1 MYWGPNARRAVR
13 RHVERA
19 LARLDPQRYHQ
30 EPAYV
35 AALLARLD
43 GVAYNGAEGRIEF
56 RSTIV
61 ADRGPNSAESR
72 FGADFAIVAR
82 LRSGSEAIEKAVMA
96 QAKKGSIL
104 GLSQAERNDFEQ
116 QCRKMATA
124 TEAVLGLEVPVS
136 ASDTV
141 LVREIGVQRE
151 ARDVPLSDDS
161 ATTGVEIGRRPY
173 ELADYLC
180 ERLLP
185 CDHGDHDPAFVGR
198 AVPQRT
204 GADGPVPRRRSANAS
219 WCCQG
224 RPEFPN

>member
-13 RHVERA
+13 RHVAHA
-19 LARLDPQRYHQ
+19 LARLDPQRYWQ

-43 GVAYNGAEGRIEF
+43 GVAYSGSEGRVEL

-82 LRSGSEAIEKAVMA
+82 LRSGGEAVEKAVMA
-96 QAKKGSIL
+96 QAKKGSL
-104 GLSQAERNDFEQ
+104 RTLPQDELREFRR
-116 QCRKMATA
+116 QCGKMAHT
-124 TEAVLGLEVPVS
+124 TEAVLGLEVPAS
-136 ASDTV
+136 SSDTV
-141 LVREIGVQRE
+141 LVREIGVRRPIRAISFGDEPPTPEIQ
-151 ARDVPLSDDS
+151 
-161 ATTGVEIGRRPY
+161 IGRPL

-185 CDHGDHDPAFVGR
+185 CDHGDHNPDFVR
-198 AVPQRT
+198 AI
-204 GADGPVPRRRSANAS
+204 ADSKLSSLEVIGESVA
-219 WCCQG
+219 
-224 RPEFPN
+224 